1 MDKIQAKAEIDR
13 IKQKLAQLKE
23 QHKSNNDNHKYQLD
37 SLKKSASIQ
46 TTPAA
51 KQNAK
56 KLIESK
62 KQTWDNAKRIQSSE
76 IEQLLN
82 QIERIKN
89 SI

>member
-1 MDKIQAKAEIDR
+1 MDKIKAKAEIDKL
-13 IKQKLAQLKE
+13 KQKLAQVKE
-23 QHKSNNDNHKYQLD
+23 QHKRINENHKYQLD

-46 TTPAA
+46 STPAA

-56 KLIESK
+56 KQIESK
-62 KQTWDNAKRIQSSE
+62 KQTWDNAKRIQASE
-76 IEQLLN
+76 IQQILS